1 MQPDTVDLP
10 VEKVWQN
17 VPDGT
22 ELPEK
27 VTVSLYADG
36 SENPVGTMDLDAEGQ
51 WRGVFEGVPK
61 YSGSG
66 DEISYT
72 VGETPV
78 ENYTSAYSE
87 TAVGGWIITN
97 TYNVPTPPPDPSPA
111 VVNIRASKTP
121 EGAAPSRVFDALMF
135 TTAGDGSG
143 GGVGTLYVFVII
155 HPPTA
160 VSE

>member
-1 MQPDTVDLP
+1 MAKRTGWNGTSGKSYRQPVRRR
-10 VEKVWQN
+10 VGK
-17 VPDGT
+17 
-22 ELPEK
+22 
-27 VTVSLYADG
+27 
-36 SENPVGTMDLDAEGQ
+36 PVGTIDLDAEGQ

-97 TYNVPTPPPDPSPA
+97 TYNVPTPPADPSPA
-111 VVNIRASKTP
+111 VVNIRASKTLD
-121 EGAAPSRVFDALMF
+121 GARLWVKCSR
-135 TTAGDGSG
+135 
-143 GGVGTLYVFVII
+143 LY
-155 HPPTA
+155 
-160 VSE
+160 